1 MSQLTDL
8 ISKAAQSAAS
18 GSDLNGNVLNGLSES
33 IVNSL
38 KQTATSKGG
47 VEQLTA
53 LFTGKASASSS
64 PITALA
70 SRIFTTQI
78 ASKLG
83 LSSSAASSAA
93 GLLPKIL
100 GSLVSSVSSKSGSG
114 LDLASILSSLG
125 AASGN
130 STAAKVG
137 YIAGTLG
144 KLFRRNN

>member
-8 ISKAAQSAAS
+8 ISKAAQSATS
-18 GSDLNGNVLNGLSES
+18 GSNLNGNVLNGLSES

-70 SRIFTTQI
+70 SNIFTKQI

-83 LSSSAASSAA
+83 ISSSAASSAA
-93 GLLPKIL
+93 GMLPQIL
-100 GSLVSSVSSKSGSG
+100 GSLVSMTTSKSGSG
-114 LDLASILSSLG
+114 LDLGSILSALG
-125 AASGN
+125 ASSSN
-130 STAAKVG
+130 STASKLG

-144 KLFRRNN
+144 KLFKKK

>member
-8 ISKAAQSAAS
+8 ISKAAQSATS
-18 GSDLNGNVLNGLSES
+18 GSNLNGNVLNGLSES

-70 SRIFTTQI
+70 SNIFTNQI

-93 GLLPKIL
+93 GMLPQIL
-100 GSLVSSVSSKSGSG
+100 GSLVSMATSKSGSG
-114 LDLASILSSLG
+114 LDLTSILSSLG
-125 AASGN
+125 ASSGN
-130 STAAKVG
+130 STVSKIG

-144 KLFRRNN
+144 KLFKKK